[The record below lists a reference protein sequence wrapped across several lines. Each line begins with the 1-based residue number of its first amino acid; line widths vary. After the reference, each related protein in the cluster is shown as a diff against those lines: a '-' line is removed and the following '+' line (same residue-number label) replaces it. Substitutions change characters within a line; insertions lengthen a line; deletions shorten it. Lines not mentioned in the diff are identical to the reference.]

1 MGLGPHHSYLGR
13 CRLCLFEIFDPG
25 GAVHT
30 SPVTSVRQVVMS
42 DKSKP
47 ELPWYASG
55 LAFECTQC
63 GNCCSGP
70 ASGFVWVDDREIE
83 AMARE
88 MQLGDDLDTFRRRFV
103 RQVGLRQSLVEY
115 ADGDC
120 IFLDPDTR
128 RCAVYSSRPS
138 QCRSWPFWDRNLQSP
153 QAWKATAQ
161 HCPGCNGGP
170 VHSLDVI
177 ESIRSMK
184 KAT

>member
-1 MGLGPHHSYLGR
+1 
-13 CRLCLFEIFDPG
+13 
-25 GAVHT
+25 
-30 SPVTSVRQVVMS
+30 MS